1 MARPISWL
9 PRLHPIRRAVEA
21 SVRSHWGRPDLE
33 RLFGLQP
40 RAAQKLLELLPT
52 VQVGTSRL
60 VEREALGSFLEGMA
74 KVENTSAYLEAVR
87 RERAAVSRRKLRHL
101 VTRDR
106 APVRLASLPAALHL
120 ERGRLEVTFTTIEE
134 LAQNLYAL
142 AQAIEADGDVMA
154 RDFELLPPR
163 PSSPPEAP
171 EVEVMFAELE
181 QLERAFR
188 ERQHRD

>member
-1 MARPISWL
+1 MEAPWPAPSPWL

-120 ERGRLEVTFTTIEE
+120 
-134 LAQNLYAL
+134 
-142 AQAIEADGDVMA
+142 
-154 RDFELLPPR
+154 
-163 PSSPPEAP
+163 
-171 EVEVMFAELE
+171 
-181 QLERAFR
+181 
-188 ERQHRD
+188 